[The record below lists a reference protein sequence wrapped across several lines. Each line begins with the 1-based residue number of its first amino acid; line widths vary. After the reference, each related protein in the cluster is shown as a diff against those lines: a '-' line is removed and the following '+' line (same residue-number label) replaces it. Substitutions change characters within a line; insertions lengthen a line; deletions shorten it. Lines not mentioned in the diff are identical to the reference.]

1 MLSTHSHTLST
12 MDGGQGLKN
21 GGYKRSKGLDPIR
34 AGDQRNERDRSG
46 NFAAFCKPLVDG
58 DESVVHL
65 LSEPK
70 KLTVLDTRP
79 ARLSYG
85 MNLVT

>member
-1 MLSTHSHTLST
+1 L
-12 MDGGQGLKN
+12 DGGQGSEN
-21 GGYKRSKGLDPIR
+21 GGYKWSKGLDPIR
-34 AGDQRNERDRSG
+34 AGDQRNECDGIG

-65 LSEPK
+65 LGEPK

-85 MNLVT
+85 LNVVT